1 MARMAALLR
10 AVNVG
15 GRKLPMAELRALAV
29 GLGWSDVATYIAS
42 GNLLFAAEGNPKKLE
57 QKLEAAIE
65 RKFGIEVP
73 VVVRTRKQL
82 KACLDSNPFAEAA
95 KDSPNRLI
103 LLLSKKAPAKGA
115 EFALEERAAAGE
127 QVKRAGDGLWILYSQ
142 GMARS
147 KLSPALIDRLV
158 GSPAT
163 GRNHRTIARL
173 VEMLEP

>member
-1 MARMAALLR
+1 MAALLR

-29 GLGWSDVATYIAS
+29 ELGWSDVATYIAS
-42 GNLLFAAEGNPKKLE
+42 GNLVFAAEGKPEKLE
-57 QKLEAAIE
+57 QTLEAAIE

-73 VVVRTRKQL
+73 VVLRTRQQL

-95 KDSPNRLI
+95 KVSPNRLI
-103 LLLSKKAPAKGA
+103 LLLSKKPPVKGA
-115 EFALEERAAAGE
+115 EAALVERAADGE